1 MKNTGNNAVKP
12 ITYSEFEFINGKYK
26 FELMGDYVVVHTMDS
41 TRATLHR
48 KDKSFILNTAL
59 RKLTISKRAMAL
71 WEEYFNPE
79 FTLLEVQ
86 YAINSLVVTY
96 QDVTVDD
103 VLNILERGNTKV
115 LKSNESDYNEI
126 KGE

>member
-41 TRATLHR
+41 ARATLHR

-115 LKSNESDYNEI
+115 LKSTESDYNEI

>member
-1 MKNTGNNAVKP
+1 MKNTAKNAVRP
-12 ITYSEFEFINGKYK
+12 ITYSEFEFINNKYK
-26 FELMGDYVVVHTMDS
+26 FELMGDYIVVHTLDS
-41 TRATLHR
+41 ERATLHK

-59 RKLTISKRAMAL
+59 RKLTISKRAIAL

-86 YAINSLVVTY
+86 YAINSLIVTY

-115 LKSNESDYNEI
+115 LSSNESDYNEI